1 MTEVLSRS
9 KRRKIKTFNRIINA
23 SYKIFPNKG
32 LFRATLDEI
41 SEEADVGKGTIYRH
55 FRNKMHLI
63 AHLTKKG
70 IDDLLSYCKTEIA
83 EIQDPKEIIKK
94 LIEAHFAFFERR
106 MALFKILFFIRGAL
120 QQDFENRYIKEM
132 QSRYKKYI
140 SFLADNLDY
149 GIKAGVFRPFNI
161 MNQAYIL
168 VGIVNGFIS
177 QWIID
182 ERKGTFVEKA
192 GVVAETFLHGIV
204 SNEQKDRQR
213 NKGSCKI
220 TQRHKDFQGRGEL
233 SMAKKEE
240 KSKKGKKGCG
250 K

>member
-9 KRRKIKTFNRIINA
+9 KRRKIKTFNKIIDA
-23 SYKIFPNKG
+23 SYKIFPKKG

-55 FRNKMHLI
+55 FRSKMHLI

-70 IDDLLSYCKTEIA
+70 IDDFLCYCKTEIA

-94 LIEAHFAFFERR
+94 LIKAHFTFFERR

-120 QQDFENRYIKEM
+120 QQDFENQYVREM
-132 QSRYKKYI
+132 QNRYKKYI

-149 GIKAGVFRPFNI
+149 GIKKGVFRSFNI

-168 VGIVNGFIS
+168 VGIINGFIS

-182 ERKGTFVEKA
+182 ERKGTLVDKA
-192 GVVAETFLHGIV
+192 GLVAETFLYGIV
-204 SNEQKDRQR
+204 SDEQKEREG

-220 TQRHKDFQGRGEL
+220 RQCRKNLQGGV
-233 SMAKKEE
+233 S
-240 KSKKGKKGCG
+240 
-250 K
+250 